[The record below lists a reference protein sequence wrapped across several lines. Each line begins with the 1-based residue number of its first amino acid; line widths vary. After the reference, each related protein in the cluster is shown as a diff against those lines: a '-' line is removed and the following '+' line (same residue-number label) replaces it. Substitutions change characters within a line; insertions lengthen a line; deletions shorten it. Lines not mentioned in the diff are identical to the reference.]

1 MEISIGK
8 TSEEDIGKFFIR
20 IDEKRE
26 KLIIIEEKY
35 TFNNWGRGKIVMR

>member
-8 TSEEDIGKFFIR
+8 TSKDDSGKIFIR
-20 IDEKRE
+20 VNEKRE

-35 TFNNWGRGKIVMR
+35 TFNNRGRGKIVMR